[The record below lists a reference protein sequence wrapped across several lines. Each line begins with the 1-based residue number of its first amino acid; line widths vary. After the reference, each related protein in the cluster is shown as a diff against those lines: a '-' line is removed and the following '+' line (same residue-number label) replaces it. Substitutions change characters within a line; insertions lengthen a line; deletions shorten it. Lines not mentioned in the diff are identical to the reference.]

1 MSFIYGLVA
10 PSTKEPIQQL
20 TKSLV
25 GIPTLYDF
33 LDTFNAG
40 NGTNFTAL
48 IPDIDQVAGGW
59 TVVAGVA
66 EIQSTEVDITTAP
79 FEAVLTGSHFE
90 GSVQFDW
97 KRGAS
102 GDARLFARYV
112 DTSNWVALFIDNTNM
127 ALYVNTAAS
136 ASAVGDTVAHGLNT
150 NNFHTFKIVFSGSDY
165 TMYAN
170 GTLVLSRTSSSHA
183 TATKKGFLAGNV
195 AHFVDNFQVV

>member
-1 MSFIYGLVA
+1 MSFIQGLIA
-10 PSTKEPIQQL
+10 PSVREPVQRL

-25 GIPTLYDF
+25 GTPTLYDF

-40 NGTNFTAL
+40 NGINFTAL
-48 IPDIDQVAGGW
+48 IPDVDRVGDGW

-66 EIQSTEVDITTAP
+66 EIQSTAVDVTTAP
-79 FEAVLTGSHFE
+79 FEAVITGSHFV

-102 GDARLFARYV
+102 GDVRLFARYT
-112 DTSNWVALFIDNTNM
+112 DTNNWVALFIDNTVM
-127 ALYVNTAAS
+127 ALYVNTASS
-136 ASAVGDTVAHGLNT
+136 AAAVGDTVAHGLNT

-170 GTLVLSRTSSSHA
+170 GSLVLSRTSSSHA
-183 TATKKGFLAGNV
+183 TATKKGFLASNA
-195 AHFVDNFQVV
+195 AHFIDNFQVV